1 MMGFEPK
8 TYAAIVAP
16 AAAALALAGE
26 ALAAPDGVLPA
37 RSTEADDAL
46 RDTEESPGKLRGRLL
61 SGQAQNARE
70 QYGSEPRPGAHRA
83 LRTHP
88 TSLVRAVV
96 AAEGQA

>member
-61 SGQAQNARE
+61 SDRHKTPENNTDRNPGRE
-70 QYGSEPRPGAHRA
+70 
-83 LRTHP
+83 P
-88 TSLVRAVV
+88 T
-96 AAEGQA
+96 GP